1 MGAKLLSVTNIR
13 KAFGGIHA
21 LKGVS
26 VDIEEGEIIALVG
39 ENGAG
44 KSTLAK
50 IISGVYSADSGAVEF
65 AGKEV
70 AFKTAS
76 AARAAGISIVL
87 QEFNLI
93 PHLSVAENVFLTDR
107 EAYRGGVWLDRKKI
121 NEKTVALLKDIDIDL
136 DIEPDRIVGTLS
148 VAEQQLVE
156 IVKAVS
162 VRSRLLILDEPTATL
177 TQQETAKLFTLVRRL
192 RKDGLSI
199 VFVSHRIEEILEIS
213 DRIVVFRDGEK
224 VREFT
229 TKGTLADE
237 LITAMVGR
245 DIGDLYSVRRR
256 KEPGEVLLEVSNVTR
271 GKRVVDCSLTI
282 RRGEVVGLS
291 GLVGA
296 GRTELSRIIFGAD
309 RPDSGRLSLRG
320 ATVAIGSPSQAIK
333 RGLGMVPEDRKSHG
347 LFINLP
353 IYQNV
358 MLSYYVKNR
367 GFWISANRERG
378 LVDKKVEELRIKVS
392 RTALAASSLS
402 GGNQQK
408 VVLAKWLLSKPDLL
422 ILDEPTR
429 GIDIGAKF
437 EIYHLIDELAASG
450 VAILLVSSELP
461 EIIALSD
468 RILVMKQGR
477 IVKTLSHAEATEELI
492 LSHCA

>member
-1 MGAKLLSVTNIR
+1 MGETLLSAKEIR

-26 VDIEEGEIIALVG
+26 VDIGPGEILALVG

-50 IISGVYSADSGAVEF
+50 IISGVYSADSGSLTF

-70 AFKTAS
+70 SFKTAS

-93 PHLSVAENVFLTDR
+93 PHLSVAENVYLTAR
-107 EAYRGGVWLDRKKI
+107 EAYKGGVWLDRKRI
-121 NEKTVALLKDIDIDL
+121 NEKTAALMKDINIDL
-136 DIEPDRIVGTLS
+136 DIDPGRIVGTLS

-162 VRSRLLILDEPTATL
+162 VQSRLLILDEPTATL

-199 VFVSHRIEEILEIS
+199 VFVSHRIEEILDIS

-224 VREFT
+224 VREFV
-229 TKGTLADE
+229 TKGTKADE

-245 DIGDLYSVRRR
+245 DIGDLFAIRKRR
-256 KEPGEVLLEVSNVTR
+256 EPGEVLLEVSNVTR
-271 GKRVVDCSLTI
+271 GKRVIDCSLQV

-309 RPDSGRLSLRG
+309 KADSGEMILRG
-320 ATVAIGSPSQAIK
+320 NSVMVGSPSAAIK
-333 RGLGMVPEDRKSHG
+333 RGVGMVPEDRKSHG

-358 MLSYYVKNR
+358 MLSYHVKNR
-367 GFWISANRERG
+367 GFWISANKERD

-392 RTALAASSLS
+392 QTGLAVSSLS

-437 EIYHLIDELAASG
+437 EIYHLIDALAASG

-477 IVKTLSHAEATEELI
+477 IVKALSHGEATEELI

>member
-1 MGAKLLSVTNIR
+1 MGQRLVSARDIKKS
-13 KAFGGIHA
+13 FGGIRA

-26 VDIEEGEIIALVG
+26 VDIDEGEIVALVG

-50 IISGVYSADSGAVEF
+50 ILSGVFAADSGSIVLD
-65 AGKEV
+65 GKEV
-70 AFKTAS
+70 SFRSAS
-76 AARAAGISIVL
+76 AARAAGVSIVL

-93 PHLSVAENVFLTDR
+93 PHLSVSENVLLTDPD
-107 EAYRGGVWLDRKKI
+107 AYRCGLWLDRKKI
-121 NEKTVALLKDIDIDL
+121 DAMTASLLREIDIDL
-136 DIEPDRIVGTLS
+136 DIDPERIVGTLS

-192 RKDGLSI
+192 RKDGLAV
-199 VFVSHRIEEILEIS
+199 VFVSHRIEEVLEIS

-224 VREFT
+224 VREFA
-229 TKGTLADE
+229 TKETVPDE
-237 LITAMVGR
+237 LIQAMVGR
-245 DIGDLYSVRRR
+245 DIGDLFSVRKR
-256 KEPGEVLLEVSNVTR
+256 KEPGEVLLEVSNVSR
-271 GKRVVDCSLTI
+271 GNRVVDCSFQV

-296 GRTELSRIIFGAD
+296 GRTELARLVFGAD
-309 RPDSGRLSLRG
+309 KPDSGTMVLRG
-320 ATVAIGSPSQAIK
+320 DTVAIGSPSRAI
-333 RGLGMVPEDRKSHG
+333 RSGVGMVPEDRKRHG
-347 LFINLP
+347 LFIDLP

-358 MLSYYVKNR
+358 TLSYHVKHR
-367 GFWISANRERG
+367 GFWINSIEERA
-378 LVDKKVEELRIKVS
+378 LVDEKVEELRIKVS
-392 RTALAASSLS
+392 QTGLSAASLS

-408 VVLAKWLLSKPDLL
+408 VVLAKWLLSAPDLL

-437 EIYHLIDELAASG
+437 EIYGLIDALASRG
-450 VAILLVSSELP
+450 VAIILVSSELP

-477 IVKTLSHAEATEELI
+477 IVKTLSHDEATEELI

>member
-1 MGAKLLSVTNIR
+1 MGEPLLSVKEIR
-13 KAFGGIHA
+13 KSFGGTQA

-26 VDIEEGEIIALVG
+26 VDIGEGEILALVG

-50 IISGVYSADSGAVEF
+50 IISGVYDADSGTIEF
-65 AGKEV
+65 AGSPV
-70 AFKTAS
+70 SFRDSS
-76 AARAAGISIVL
+76 AARAAGVSIVL

-93 PHLSVAENVFLTDR
+93 PHLSVAENVYLT
-107 EAYRGGVWLDRKKI
+107 APGTYKGGVWLDRKGI
-121 NEKTVALLKDIDIDL
+121 NEKTAKLMEYVNIDL
-136 DIEPDRIVGTLS
+136 DIDPDRVVGSLS

-162 VRSRLLILDEPTATL
+162 VKSRLLILDEPTAPL

-192 RKDGLSI
+192 RKDGLSV

-224 VREFT
+224 VREFQT
-229 TKGTLADE
+229 AQTKSEE
-237 LITAMVGR
+237 LINAMVGR
-245 DIGDLYSVRRR
+245 DIGDLFSVRKRQ
-256 KEPGEVLLEVSNVTR
+256 EPGEVLLEVSNVSR
-271 GKRVVDCSLTI
+271 GKRVIDCSFSI
-282 RRGEVVGLS
+282 RRGEVVSLS

-296 GRTELSRIIFGAD
+296 GRTELARLVFGAD
-309 RPDSGRLSLRG
+309 KPERGSLTLRG
-320 ATVAIGSPSQAIK
+320 ETVAIGSPVRAI
-333 RGLGMVPEDRKSHG
+333 REGLGMVPEDRKKHG
-347 LFINLP
+347 LFVDLP

-358 MLSYYVKNR
+358 MLSYYVKHR
-367 GFWISANRERG
+367 GFWIDAKKERK
-378 LVDKKVEELRIKVS
+378 LVKEQIDELRIKVAQQS
-392 RTALAASSLS
+392 LAAASLS

-437 EIYHLIDELAASG
+437 EIYQLIDALAASG
-450 VAILLVSSELP
+450 TAILLVSSELP

-477 IVKTLSHAEATEELI
+477 IVKTLSHSEATEERI
-492 LSHCA
+492 LSYCA

>member
-1 MGAKLLSVTNIR
+1 VGETLLSAKEIR

-26 VDIEEGEIIALVG
+26 VDIGPGEILALVG

-50 IISGVYSADSGAVEF
+50 IISGVYSADSGSLTF

-70 AFKTAS
+70 SFKTAS

-93 PHLSVAENVFLTDR
+93 PHLSVAENVYLTAR
-107 EAYRGGVWLDRKKI
+107 EAYKGGVWLDRKRI
-121 NEKTVALLKDIDIDL
+121 NEKTAALMKDINIDL
-136 DIEPDRIVGTLS
+136 DIDPGRIVGTLS

-162 VRSRLLILDEPTATL
+162 VQSRLLILDEPTATL

-199 VFVSHRIEEILEIS
+199 VFVSHRIEEILDIS

-224 VREFT
+224 VREFV
-229 TKGTLADE
+229 TKGTKADE

-245 DIGDLYSVRRR
+245 DIGDLFAIRKRR
-256 KEPGEVLLEVSNVTR
+256 EPGEVLLEVSNVTR
-271 GKRVVDCSLTI
+271 GKRVIDCSLQV

-309 RPDSGRLSLRG
+309 KADSGEMILRG
-320 ATVAIGSPSQAIK
+320 NSVMVGSPSAAIK
-333 RGLGMVPEDRKSHG
+333 RGVGMVPEDRKSHG

-358 MLSYYVKNR
+358 MLSYHVKNR
-367 GFWISANRERG
+367 GFWISANKERD

-392 RTALAASSLS
+392 QTGLAVSSLS

-437 EIYHLIDELAASG
+437 EIYHLIDALAASG

-477 IVKTLSHAEATEELI
+477 IVKALSHGEATEELI